1 MGRAKSG
8 GDELDMKKLL
18 VASVALLLMAGMA
31 TANQFSPA
39 GNWETSAGDSRFRV
53 TLCGDGTELCAKLT
67 WLRDDLRTEENL
79 AYLNKYVVHRAKPSG
94 PDTWEGTVDVYG
106 EKATGSIKA
115 VSDDRLRLTGC
126 RAVLCQTLTFIR
138 I

>member
-1 MGRAKSG
+1 
-8 GDELDMKKLL
+8 MKKL
-18 VASVALLLMAGMA
+18 ALAAMVILLGVGSG

-39 GNWETSAGDSRFRV
+39 GNWETTAGDSRFRV

-67 WLRDDLRTEENL
+67 WLRDDLRTEENV

-94 PDTWEGTVDVYG
+94 PDSWEGTVDVYG
-106 EKATGSIKA
+106 EKATGNIKA
-115 VSDDRLRLTGC
+115 VDHDKMRLTGC
-126 RAVLCQTLTFIR
+126 RAVLCQTLDFVR